1 MSIEVNGVSLPD
13 IPSEVLEQY
22 PYACISYARQAENG
36 VVAVEGYMML
46 LATKPMG
53 VYASTVFTEG
63 DAYMF
68 GYLDK
73 TALVAGGSLVTG
85 ETEWT
90 IQEIGANGDLD
101 GYMDCDTS
109 VDYGGTVVTLQ
120 YKLQWSN
127 YDIYVATVDD
137 EGNLTATDTIYFA
150 RNDSDPNYFAPKSW
164 YDGMA
169 RQVMRLTGTSDKL
182 STTEMLALLKTVEPA
197 TPSGSIYGVSWAMTS
212 DPTMTRTDAAADFSA
227 PVPSVNGSE
236 GSSPFDN
243 LMPWSGMQIVEDDA
257 GSFVSIP
264 KFWYKITKTDTAFQ
278 IQIAD
283 YAADGFSVSPAHAD
297 RGDGNGERDTVYI
310 ARYKCA
316 GDNGYPVSGAAPKVN
331 MTRAAF
337 RSAIA
342 ASGITGYSIQDYAM
356 LWTTRM
362 LMVVEYATWDMQS
375 AIGYNCGNGSAAE
388 NTGATDSMPYH
399 TGTVQASLSTY
410 GVGVQYR
417 YIEDPWGNVA
427 EWVDGWRT
435 EQNDD
440 TTWNVYVMLNPADFS
455 DDTGGTLVG
464 TLGTG
469 VNDGIFIKDWTIP
482 TAEGYEWALL
492 PTGDMDGIDTGFEY
506 VADYCCCYGPSLN
519 VGGLWVAYPVYG
531 PFCLASSPAGDS
543 VAFLG
548 ARLQKIP

>member
-13 IPSEVLEQY
+13 IPEDVLASY
-22 PYACISYARQAENG
+22 PYAVIVCVMDTNGNVYWCYVSASPFFCYPATDGGLDYAMALDLASASPNTITLLQTDGESWAEVATSIQYPCRGDNPEDTESYE
-36 VVAVEGYMML
+36 
-46 LATKPMG
+46 
-53 VYASTVFTEG
+53 TVWANHDVLT
-63 DAYMF
+63 
-68 GYLDK
+68 
-73 TALVAGGSLVTG
+73 VTG
-85 ETEWT
+85 LDETTGEF
-90 IQEIGANGDLD
+90 IIGDVFFPSSL
-101 GYMDCDTS
+101 
-109 VDYGGTVVTLQ
+109 
-120 YKLQWSN
+120 
-127 YDIYVATVDD
+127 
-137 EGNLTATDTIYFA
+137 
-150 RNDSDPNYFAPKSW
+150 SDPNYYAPKSW

-182 STTEMLALLKTVEPA
+182 STTAMLALLKTVEPA

-243 LMPWSGMQIVEDDA
+243 LMPWSGMQIVEDDV

-283 YAADGFSVSPAHAD
+283 YAADGFYVSPAHAD

-316 GDNGYPVSGAAPKVN
+316 GDNGYPVTGAAPTVN
-331 MTRAAF
+331 ITRAAL

-342 ASGITGYSIQDYAM
+342 SSGVTGYSMQDYAM

-375 AIGYNCGNGSAAE
+375 AIGYNCGNGSAAK
-388 NTGATDSMPYH
+388 NTGATDSMAYH
-399 TGTVQASLSTY
+399 TGTVQASLDTY

-427 EWVDGWRT
+427 EWVDGWRA
-435 EQNDD
+435 EQNED
-440 TTWNVYVMLNPADFS
+440 TTWNVYVMLNPAEFS

-464 TLGTG
+464 ALGTG

-492 PTGDMDGIDTGFEY
+492 PTGDMDGIETGFEY
-506 VADYCCCYGPSLN
+506 VADLCGCVGPSLG
-519 VGGLWVAYPVYG
+519 VGGVWYADPFYG
-531 PFCLASSPAGDS
+531 PFCLVSNPAEYSDAG
-543 VAFLG
+543 LG

>member
-13 IPSEVLEQY
+13 IPSEVLESY
-22 PYACISYARQAENG
+22 PYAVIRRIEDYNG
-36 VVAVEGYMML
+36 NDFGYMLTVLDSPML
-46 LATKPMG
+46 YAT
-53 VYASTVFTEG
+53 
-63 DAYMF
+63 D
-68 GYLDK
+68 
-73 TALVAGGSLVTG
+73 G
-85 ETEWT
+85 ETEQIT
-90 IQEIGANGDLD
+90 SFCNGYVEYFVWEDITMVEWAQYREVSNMCMYTENLD
-101 GYMDCDTS
+101 TETNKEYL
-109 VDYGGTVVTLQ
+109 V
-120 YKLQWSN
+120 WSN
-127 YDIYVATVDD
+127 HDILEVTAVDETTGEFTTGD
-137 EGNLTATDTIYFA
+137 AWFPSSL
-150 RNDSDPNYFAPKSW
+150 SDPNYYAPKSW
-164 YDGMA
+164 FDGMA

-182 STTEMLALLKTVEPA
+182 TTDEMLALLKTVEPA
-197 TPSGSIYGVSWAMTS
+197 VPSGSIYGVSWAMTS
-212 DPTMTRTDAAADFSA
+212 DPAMTRTDAAADFSA
-227 PVPSVNGSE
+227 PVPSVNGAA
-236 GSSPFDN
+236 GSSPFDS

-506 VADYCCCYGPSLN
+506 VADVCDCLGPSLV
-519 VGGLWVAYPVYG
+519 VGGLWDAYPYCG
-531 PFCLASSPAGDS
+531 PFFLSSCRAAYS
-543 VAFLG
+543 NAFVG